1 MEELNEIIS
10 TLDKKPVSK
19 YSALNGVYEKD
30 GIFYNIKGIYGGQ
43 YKYADI
49 EIKLPLARI
58 SENIRYSKSDE
69 AAISSYI
76 LREFSVCI
84 HMSNSEMA
92 QNESNVQKGYFIV
105 YKFGSRVLPCSAVK
119 INNECMLLTVTA
131 KLPFSTSAF
140 EGGKAAGMNAQ
151 QMRYALSKRKNGII
165 SSKALKLLLIK
176 NLPKLAE
183 NFIDQ
188 FSFSD
193 YEDALCLYRQQCK
206 IRMYLKSNGY
216 ICFIGNGSLLP
227 RKGKSEYKDTKNV
240 IPFQSPKS
248 MEITIPLPDGKSVS
262 GMGVPGGVTIITG
275 DAYHGK
281 STILDAIREGVYNHV
296 CGDGREYVISDS
308 TAMMIQAEDGR
319 NICKTDISFF
329 LRKIPVTDIDTHSFT
344 TGNASGS
351 TSQAAAVSEAIESG
365 CKLIL
370 FDEDRSANNFMYKD
384 EKMRSVIKNPSTCPY
399 IDIAHKLYD
408 DQKISS
414 VLVVGASGEYFR
426 IADHVLLVERFVTS
440 EYTAY
445 DKEIT
450 ATDKF
455 SIRKRTVDFTELRAI
470 CLSRDI
476 EICNET
482 TIRIGV
488 QNFDVTEI
496 LTSPTKGQLDFIC
509 SFIYYLTVMEKREA
523 NTLYGTVDSLYR
535 KISLQGVELIHQVS
549 IRGSSSVI
557 EYVRSEDVIQI
568 LYRLKYIHFNIQNTS
583 STY

>member
-1 MEELNEIIS
+1 MQKLNEIIS
-10 TLDKKPVSK
+10 TIDKKPVSK
-19 YSALNGVYEKD
+19 YVALGGVYEKD
-30 GIFYNIKGIYGGQ
+30 GLYYNITRVYGGQ

-49 EIKLPLARI
+49 EIKIPLVQI
-58 SENIRYSKSDE
+58 SEDIRYSKSNE
-69 AAISSYI
+69 AAISSYM

-92 QNESNVQKGYFIV
+92 QNESNVQKGSFMV
-105 YKFGSRVLPCSAVK
+105 YRFGSRVLPCSAVK
-119 INNECMLLTVTA
+119 MDNESLILTVTV
-131 KLPFSTSAF
+131 KLPFNTSAF
-140 EGGKAAGMNAQ
+140 EGGKASVMNTQ
-151 QMRYALSKRKNGII
+151 QIKDALSKRKNGII
-165 SSKALKLLLIK
+165 SAKALKLLLIK

-183 NFIDQ
+183 TFINQFNFT
-188 FSFSD
+188 D
-193 YEDALCLYRQQCK
+193 YADAVCLYREQSK
-206 IRMYLKSNGY
+206 IRMYLKNNGY

-227 RKGKSEYKDTKNV
+227 RKGKTDYRDTKNI

-262 GMGVPGGVTIITG
+262 GMGIPGGVTIITG

-281 STILDAIREGVYNHV
+281 STILDAIREGVYNHIR
-296 CGDGREYVISDS
+296 GDGREYVISDS
-308 TAMMIQAEDGR
+308 TAMIIQAEDGR

-329 LRKIPVTDIDTHSFT
+329 LRKLPVADIDTHSFT

-365 CKLIL
+365 CKLML

-384 EKMRSVIKNPSTCPY
+384 EKMRSVIKDPSTCPY
-399 IDIAHKLYD
+399 IDIAQKLYD
-408 DQKISS
+408 DQKIST

-426 IADHVLLVERFVTS
+426 IADHILLVERFVTS
-440 EYTAY
+440 EYKAY
-445 DKEIT
+445 NKWIKAVE
-450 ATDKF
+450 KC
-455 SIRKRTVDFTELRAI
+455 SVRKRAVDFTKLRAI

-488 QNFDVTEI
+488 QNFDASEI
-496 LTSPTKGQLDFIC
+496 LTSPTRGQLDFIC

-535 KISLQGVELIHQVS
+535 KIGLQGVELIHQVALQ
-549 IRGSSSVI
+549 GSSAVI
-557 EYVRSEDVIQI
+557 EYVRPEDIMQI
-568 LYRLKYIHFNIQNTS
+568 LYRLKYIHFRI
-583 STY
+583 